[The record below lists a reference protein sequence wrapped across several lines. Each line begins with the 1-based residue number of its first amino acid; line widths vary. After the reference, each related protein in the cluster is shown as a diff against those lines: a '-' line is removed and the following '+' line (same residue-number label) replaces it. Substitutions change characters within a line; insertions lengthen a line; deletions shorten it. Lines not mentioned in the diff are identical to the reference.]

1 LLALYDDARCVA
13 HLSSFARFLLQ
24 TGAGFFFPPSGLR
37 WCLCGF
43 RGGFPL
49 PRDQFIDFEKAM
61 LSEISCSREIRIALE
76 HPDQPHV
83 TAPTISLQDL
93 RRGNVD
99 RRISKFWM
107 H

>member
-1 LLALYDDARCVA
+1 MTMLGVLLIFHPLPASCCKQGRAF
-13 HLSSFARFLLQ
+13 SSRLPGYVGVYADFA
-24 TGAGFFFPPSGLR
+24 
-37 WCLCGF
+37 
-43 RGGFPL
+43 GGFPL